1 MPNKGTKAKH
11 RNRFPYALQG
21 LFFFGQFAQPR
32 LTGRAAQIKLIGQLF
47 FRRTTGAFRKE

>member
-21 LFFFGQFAQPR
+21 LFFFGQFVQPR